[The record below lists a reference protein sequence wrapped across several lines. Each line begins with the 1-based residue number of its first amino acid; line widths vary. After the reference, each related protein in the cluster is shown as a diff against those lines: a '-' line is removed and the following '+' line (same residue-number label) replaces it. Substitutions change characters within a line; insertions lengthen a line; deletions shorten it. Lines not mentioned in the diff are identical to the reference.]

1 MIKKIIIG
9 IVIILILLVGVTSLI
24 RNVGDNHIKEECL
37 LFINDEESDF
47 PSFGIAMYDR
57 VDELAKGISRDDI
70 NYDLKDLTKLQIIIK
85 ICQQTQEYDSIGG
98 STTDNFDKAI
108 YKIFTKAKK

>member
-1 MIKKIIIG
+1 MKKIAIG
-9 IVIILILLVGVTSLI
+9 IVIILTLLFGATSLI
-24 RNVGDNHIKEECL
+24 RNTGDGHIKEECL

-57 VDELAKGISRDDI
+57 MEELAKGIKPEDR
-70 NYDLKDLTKLQIIIK
+70 NYDLKNLTKLQVMID
-85 ICQQTQEYDSIGG
+85 ICKQTQEYDKIDG

-108 YKIFTKAKK
+108 YKVLMKDKK

>member
-1 MIKKIIIG
+1 MKKIAVG
-9 IVIILILLVGVTSLI
+9 IVIILILLFGITSLI
-24 RNVGDNHIKEECL
+24 RNIGDNHIKEECL

-57 VDELAKGISRDDI
+57 MEELAKNIKSEDR
-70 NYDLKDLTKLQIIIK
+70 NYDLKGLTKLEVMIN
-85 ICQQTQEYDSIGG
+85 ICKQTKKYDNIEG

-108 YKIFTKAKK
+108 YKILKKEEN